1 MPHFETSRAVLQTWR
16 AVYVRLL
23 RQNHLSPTGLTIN
36 FLAYKYQAAAEENS
50 LIIEKDDVSS
60 ESSRRRH
67 ISFCLNDIEK
77 MIIFYK

>member
-36 FLAYKYQAAAEENS
+36 FLAYKYQAAAEEDS
-50 LIIEKDDVSS
+50 LNIKRTMFPHLKQGHGKLDLSQTILLEIIKS
-60 ESSRRRH
+60 
-67 ISFCLNDIEK
+67 
-77 MIIFYK
+77 